1 MTMKRLLF
9 VGLLICLT
17 SFLKAQSD
25 TAFWFAAPDLNG
37 NIASGPNADRPIFLR
52 ISAST
57 ADANIIITQP
67 ANPNFI
73 PITRTIVANTS
84 QSIDLTAFIDLIEH
98 GTVNGVL
105 SNGLLIKSS
114 AAVSCYYD
122 IVNGRNGDIFALK
135 GRNALGKKFTVPFQ
149 MEFNNRT
156 NATEATTN
164 TNDFVIVATEDNT
177 LVTILSKNDLVGH
190 AAGSSHQINLN
201 RGQTYMC
208 RAASNL
214 PLNRPGGTIVTATK
228 PISISVK
235 EDLLQYPDAGCADT
249 AGDQLISD
257 ELAGN
262 EFIVVKGR
270 FSNNNPDYF
279 YIFATENG
287 TSVRINGAIVA
298 NINAGQFYPW
308 RLTDESCFVESSL
321 PVQLYHIS
329 GFGCEVGAAVIP
341 SIKCTGSSR
350 VNVTRASGTEE
361 FYLNVLAPKEIINDF
376 LVNNNATELPASLF
390 IPVVGNPQWMQARTS
405 ISSTFAGTGA
415 NITITNSA
423 GKFHAGILQGGTS
436 STTRYGYFS
445 DFSVNAVQL
454 TDPADPLSDF
464 NGSRI
469 VCNNGN
475 LKIKAVNREASTFT
489 WTGPNGFTSSGSELA
504 ISPFRLADTG
514 KYTVSTSGTGCGN
527 ALDSIRLLIDKPTAA
542 FDFTTN
548 GCSEDPITFT
558 TPANAGVRWVWDF
571 GNGQTQDNTTPLVS
585 PLSIN
590 LAGEIPVKL
599 KVASPRGCFSDD
611 TVRLLNLST
620 TPKAIYSASAVTCVN
635 DLISFTDASTIE
647 TGTIKKWRWNLDDGQ
662 GFAEQITNAEQT
674 KQYDAYGDKNVRLV
688 VESETGCISDTFRL
702 ANFTVHPIPV
712 AGFINPEVCQNDKI
726 SQFKDTTRSADG
738 FTAFTY
744 QWNFNAGTNPVPIAP
759 TVTPPNTT
767 AKDPSLQFNQAG
779 NYTIRLIVNARGCI
793 DTLDQAFKVY
803 GANPI
808 PQFSLLQQPELLC
821 SNDSIRITNSS
832 YIDDFDNVARITIQW
847 DPNDANA
854 ITTDEEPFRGKQY
867 AFKYP
872 NFQSPINKKPVITL
886 RAFSGTDFSC
896 SVPVS
901 ETITLHASPKTSF
914 NTMPGICL
922 DAAPRLINT
931 AAFDP
936 AVPST
941 IRYSGSGVD
950 AAGVFD
956 PAKAGVGTFTIQYL
970 ASSNSSSC
978 KDSATQ
984 DITVWPLPTADFTF
998 ADTACATQPVRF
1010 TAKSVAN
1017 AGSLQNWFWNFGDG
1031 QQLEAANGDPFVHV
1045 FSDFKSHDVS
1055 LSVRTD
1061 NGCTSPLKV
1070 IPVLV
1075 RPLPI
1080 PSFDLPEIC
1089 LPAAKAL
1096 FTNKTAMADGSKP
1109 TLTYRWD
1116 FGDPQNTQP
1125 GSMENGQHTYFIKG
1139 QFTVKLLATSLAG
1152 CSDSLSQVFDKIY
1165 AQPKAGI
1172 KSMDSL
1178 CLGDF
1183 VRLNDTSKTA
1193 NGVPENWFW
1202 DFGDGSSS
1210 TLQHPRHRYTQA
1222 NSFKVSHYI
1231 RSSIGCYSDT
1241 IVKTIAVFDY
1251 PKIDAGPDLMVLD
1264 DGQKRMESS
1273 ASGTIV
1279 SYFWEPPLYLSDV
1292 DSLQPLII
1300 KPRLDQ
1306 EYRLTVTGRG
1316 GCISTDYMKMT
1327 VQRLPQ
1333 PPNTFT
1339 PNGDG
1344 INDRWEIRFLD
1355 QYPSAVIEV
1364 YSATQQLVFR
1374 NVGYTKPWD
1383 GTVNGKPAPAGTY
1396 YYVVDTKNKR
1406 GKLAGFVTIIR

>member
-1 MTMKRLLF
+1 MRMKHLLF
-9 VGLLICLT
+9 VGLLISLT
-17 SFLKAQSD
+17 SLLKAQSD

-52 ISAST
+52 ISATTS
-57 ADANIIITQP
+57 AAEIIISQP
-67 ANPNFI
+67 ANPSFV
-73 PITRTIVANTS
+73 PIRSTIAANTS
-84 QSIDLTAFIDLIEH
+84 QSFDLTAFISNIEH
-98 GTVNGVL
+98 GAVNAVL
-105 SNGLLIKSS
+105 SNGLFIQSS

-177 LVTILSKNDLVGH
+177 LVTILAKNELVGH
-190 AAGSSHQINLN
+190 AAGSSHQIRLN

-208 RAASNL
+208 RAATNL
-214 PLNRPGGTIVTATK
+214 PFNRPGGTIVTADK
-228 PISISVK
+228 PVSISVK
-235 EDLLQYPDAGCADT
+235 EDLLQYPGAGCADS

-257 ELAGN
+257 DLAGN

-279 YIFATENG
+279 YIFATENS

-308 RLTDESCFVESSL
+308 KLSDESCFVETSA
-321 PVQLYHIS
+321 PVQLYHIT

-341 SIKCTGSSR
+341 SIKCTGSTR

-376 LVNNNATELPASLF
+376 LVNNSTTELPASLF
-390 IPVVGNPQWMQARTS
+390 VPVVGNPQWMQARTS
-405 ISSTFAGTGA
+405 ISATFAGSGA
-415 NITITNSA
+415 NITIENRS
-423 GKFHAGILQGGTS
+423 GKFHAGIIQGGTS

-454 TDPADPLSDF
+454 TDPADPFAEF
-464 NGSRI
+464 NVNRI
-469 VCNNGN
+469 VCNQAD
-475 LKIKAVNREASTFT
+475 LRIKALNREATTFT
-489 WTGPNGFTSSGSELA
+489 WTGPNGWNSTGNELQ
-504 ISPFRLADTG
+504 IKPFNIRDTG
-514 KYTVSTSGTGCGN
+514 QYTVTTSGAGCGN
-527 ALDSIRLLIDKPTAA
+527 SSKTIRLLIDKPQAA

-548 GCSEDPITFT
+548 GCSEDSVYFT
-558 TPANAGVRWVWDF
+558 TPADAGVRWVWDF
-571 GNGQTQDNTTPLVS
+571 GNGQIQDRNTADVTSVK
-585 PLSIN
+585 IGI
-590 LAGEIPVKL
+590 AGDVPVKL
-599 KVASPRGCFSDD
+599 KVASARGCFSDD
-611 TVRLLNLST
+611 TVRILKLST
-620 TPKAIYSASAVTCVN
+620 TPKAIYSVSAVTCVN

-662 GFAEQITNAEQT
+662 GFAEQTSNTEQT
-674 KQYDAYGDKNVRLV
+674 KRYNAFGQKNVSLV

-712 AGFINPEVCQNDKI
+712 AGFINPEVCQNDKV
-726 SQFKDTTRSADG
+726 SQFKDSTRSADG
-738 FTAFTY
+738 FTNFTY
-744 QWNFNAGTNPVPIAP
+744 RWDFNAGTNPVPVAP
-759 TVTPPNTT
+759 TVTEPNLT

-779 NYTIRLIVNARGCI
+779 NYTIRLIVDARGCI
-793 DTLDQAFKVY
+793 DTLDQPFKVY

-808 PQFSLLQQPELLC
+808 PQFSLLQLPAELC

-847 DPNDANA
+847 DPNDITA
-854 ITTDEEPFRGKQY
+854 ITTDEEPFRGKKY
-867 AFKYP
+867 AYKYP
-872 NFQSPINKKPVITL
+872 DFQSPINRKPVITL

-896 SVPVS
+896 SVPIS
-901 ETITLHASPKTSF
+901 ETITLNASPKATF
-914 NTMPGICL
+914 NEIPGICL
-922 DAAPRLINT
+922 DAAPRQINT
-931 AAFDP
+931 ASFDA
-936 AVPST
+936 AVPAT
-941 IRYSGSGVD
+941 FEYTGTGVD
-950 AAGVFD
+950 AAGLFD
-956 PAKAGVGTFTIQYL
+956 PSKSGEGTFLLKYL
-970 ASSNSSSC
+970 VTSQSSNC
-978 KDSATQ
+978 KDSSTQ
-984 DITVWPLPTADFTF
+984 RITVWPLPTADFDV
-998 ADTACATQPVRF
+998 ADTTCASQPIRF
-1010 TAKSVAN
+1010 TSKAKAN
-1017 AGSLQNWFWNFGDG
+1017 AGSLQDWFWNFGDG
-1031 QQLEAANGDPFVHV
+1031 SKKDTVNGDSFTRI
-1045 FSDFKSHDVS
+1045 FKDFNTHSIGLQVK
-1055 LSVRTD
+1055 TN
-1061 NGCTSPLKV
+1061 NGCVSPAKEITINV
-1070 IPVLV
+1070 H
-1075 RPLPI
+1075 PLPI
-1080 PSFDLPEIC
+1080 PEFNLPEVC

-1096 FTNKTAMADGSKP
+1096 FTNNTVLADGTTTGIS
-1109 TLTYRWD
+1109 YQWD
-1116 FGDPQNTQP
+1116 FGDKQNPQP
-1125 GSMENGQHTYFIKG
+1125 GNTKDGLHTYFSKG
-1139 QFTVKLLATSLAG
+1139 PFSVKLVATSTDA
-1152 CSDSLSQVFDKIY
+1152 CKDSVTQVFETIY
-1165 AQPKAGI
+1165 EQPRAGI
-1172 KSMDSL
+1172 SSMDSL
-1178 CLGDF
+1178 CLGDY
-1183 VRLNDTSKTA
+1183 VRLNDTSKTV
-1193 NGVPENWFW
+1193 NGQPASWFW

-1210 TLQHPRHRYTQA
+1210 TLQNPRHRYTQA
-1222 NSFKVSHYI
+1222 NSFRVTHYI
-1231 RSSIGCYSDT
+1231 RSSIGCNSDT

-1316 GCISTDYMKMT
+1316 GCIATDFMKMT

-1355 QYPSAVIEV
+1355 QYPAAVIEV
-1364 YSATQQLVFR
+1364 YSANQQLVFR
-1374 NVGYTKPWD
+1374 NTGYTKPWD
-1383 GTVNGKPAPAGTY
+1383 GTVNGRPAPAGTY

>member
-1 MTMKRLLF
+1 MKRLLF
-9 VGLLICLT
+9 VGLLICIT
-17 SFLKAQSD
+17 SLLKAQSD

-57 ADANIIITQP
+57 ADANIIISQP

-73 PITRTIVANTS
+73 PITRTIAANTS

-105 SNGLLIKSS
+105 SNGLLIRST

-208 RAASNL
+208 RAATNL
-214 PLNRPGGTIVTATK
+214 PFNRPGGTIVTATK

-235 EDLLQYPDAGCADT
+235 EDLLQYPGAGCADS

-405 ISSTFAGTGA
+405 ISATFAGTGA

-514 KYTVSTSGTGCGN
+514 KYTISTSGTGCGN

-542 FDFTTN
+542 FDYTTN
-548 GCSEDPITFT
+548 GCSEDPISFT

-611 TVRLLNLST
+611 TIRLLKLST

-674 KQYDAYGDKNVRLV
+674 KRYDAYGDKNVRLV

-767 AKDPSLQFNQAG
+767 AKDPSLQFNLAG

-847 DPNDANA
+847 DSNDPAA
-854 ITTDEEPFRGKQY
+854 VTTDEEPFRGKRY

-872 NFQSPINKKPVITL
+872 NFQSPIDKKPVITL
-886 RAFSGTDFSC
+886 RAFSGTDLSC

-901 ETITLHASPKTSF
+901 ETITLHASPKATF
-914 NTMPGICL
+914 NTISGICL
-922 DAAPRLINT
+922 DAEPRAINT
-931 AAFDP
+931 ATFDP

-941 IRYSGSGVD
+941 IRYSGTGVD
-950 AAGVFD
+950 AVGLFD
-956 PAKAGVGTFTIQYL
+956 PAKAGVGTFAIQYL
-970 ASSNSSSC
+970 ATSNSSSC

-984 DITVWPLPTADFTF
+984 DITVWPLPTADFIF
-998 ADTACATQPVRF
+998 SDTACATQPVRF
-1010 TAKSVAN
+1010 TSKSVAN
-1017 AGSLQNWFWNFGDG
+1017 AGSLKNWFWDFGDG
-1031 QQLEAANGDPFVHV
+1031 QQLKTAGENPFVHV
-1045 FSDFKSHDVS
+1045 FSEFKSYDVS
-1055 LSVRTD
+1055 LLVRSD
-1061 NGCTSPLKV
+1061 KGCASPLKV

-1075 RPLPI
+1075 HPLPI
-1080 PSFDLPEIC
+1080 PAFDLPEIC
-1089 LPAAKAL
+1089 LPIAKAL
-1096 FTNKTAMADGSKP
+1096 FSNKTSIADGSKP

-1116 FGDPQNTQP
+1116 FGNPQNPQP
-1125 GSMENGQHTYFIKG
+1125 SSMENGQHTYFAKG
-1139 QFTVKLLATSLAG
+1139 PFTVKLLATSLAG

-1210 TLQHPRHRYTQA
+1210 TLQNPRHRYTQA
-1222 NSFKVSHYI
+1222 NNFRVSHYI

-1273 ASGTIV
+1273 ASGNIV

-1316 GCISTDYMKMT
+1316 GCISTDYMRMT

-1364 YSATQQLVFR
+1364 YSASQQLVFR
-1374 NVGYTKPWD
+1374 NIGYTKPWD
-1383 GTVNGKPAPAGTY
+1383 GTVNGRPAPAGTY

-1406 GKLAGFVTIIR
+1406 GKLTGFVTIIR